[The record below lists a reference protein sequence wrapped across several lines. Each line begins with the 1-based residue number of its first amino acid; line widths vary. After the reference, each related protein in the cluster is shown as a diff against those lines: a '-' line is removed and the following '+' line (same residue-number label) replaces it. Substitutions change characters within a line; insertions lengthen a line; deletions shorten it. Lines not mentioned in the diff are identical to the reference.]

1 MRAALLTAPGRLE
14 IGELPDPAP
23 GPGEVLLRPLAVG
36 LCGTDF
42 HIHAGEANYHLDAEG
57 RPVPLEVEPQVLGHE
72 VYAEVLEAG
81 REVRDLRPGQ
91 RVVVDQGRN
100 CRSEGRPLCEY
111 CRSGDSHQCAFYREH
126 GISGLPGG
134 LAEAMAV
141 SALQAVPV
149 AEDLPP
155 EAGALVEPLA
165 CVLHAVDL
173 LERSGGRY
181 RLQAAEGERRVQS
194 VLVAGGGPA
203 GLLFVQVLRRV
214 LGFEGALLLTEP
226 DPAKAAQARAFGAEV
241 LDPRDPAL
249 AARVRE
255 RTGGRRVELLVDACG
270 AGEVFL
276 QAPGLLRKQG
286 TFLLYGHG
294 HGGTGLEALNPVQ
307 WLEPTL
313 IAPIGASGGFDPD
326 GRPEVYRR
334 ARDLLQEGR
343 VEAASLVTHRW
354 QGLEEV
360 PRAFSGVHREP
371 GYLKA
376 VAELG

>member
-1 MRAALLTAPGRLE
+1 VRAALLTAPGCLE
-14 IGELPDPAP
+14 IGELPEPAP

-42 HIHAGEANYHLDAEG
+42 HIHSGEANYHLDAEG
-57 RPVPLEVEPQVLGHE
+57 RPVPLEEEPQVLGHE
-72 VYAEVLEAG
+72 IYAEVLEAG

-149 AEDLPP
+149 AEDLAPA
-155 EAGALVEPLA
+155 AGALVEPLA

-181 RLQAAEGERRVQS
+181 RLQAPERDRRVRS
-194 VLVAGGGPA
+194 VLIAGGGPA

-226 DPAKAAQARAFGAEV
+226 DPAKAALARDFGAEV

-255 RTGGRRVELLVDACG
+255 RTSGRRVELLVDACG
-270 AGEVFL
+270 AAEVFL

-294 HGGTGLEALNPVQ
+294 HGGTGLEALNAVQ

-343 VEAASLVTHRW
+343 VEGAPLLSHRW
-354 QGLEEV
+354 RGLEEL
-360 PRAFSGVHREP
+360 PQAFSGVHRES